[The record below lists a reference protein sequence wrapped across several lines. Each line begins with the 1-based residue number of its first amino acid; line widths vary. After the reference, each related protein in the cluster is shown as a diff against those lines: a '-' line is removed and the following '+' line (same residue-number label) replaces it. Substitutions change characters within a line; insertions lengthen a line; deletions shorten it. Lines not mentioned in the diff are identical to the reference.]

1 MQEYTLSFN
10 EKANGWTSF
19 HSFIPDFMIGMN
31 SYFYSFKNGELY
43 RHNTNDT
50 RCNFYGTQYTAKVT
64 GVFNTDYSMT
74 KNYNTFNTNN
84 SLPWDTNLT
93 TDLSTG
99 YIDSEFFVEKEGNY
113 FAYIRSSSDD
123 VNKLKLRSTQGIG
136 KPLGIDLTVLSSVII
151 SFTNKVETIINVGDY
166 VYKKNSTSV
175 LKIGKIVGRSSK
187 SITVDTTVSG
197 GNVPSYGDFLLCIK
211 NSVAESYGLKGYYM
225 QFELE
230 NTSTSGIKLFNVT
243 TDIFKS
249 FP

>member
-10 EKANGWTSF
+10 EQSKGWTSF
-19 HSFIPDFMIGMN
+19 HSFIPEMMIGMN

-43 RHNTNDT
+43 RHNTNNT

-64 GVFNTDYSMT
+64 GVFNTDYAMT

-84 SLPWDTNLT
+84 SLPWNTKLI

-99 YIDSEFFVEKEGNY
+99 YINSEFFVEKEGNY
-113 FAYIRSSSDD
+113 FAYIRSNSDD
-123 VNKLKLRSTQGIG
+123 INKLKLRSTQGIG
-136 KPLGIDLTVLSSVII
+136 VFKGIDITNPAAVVLSFGKKVENII
-151 SFTNKVETIINVGDY
+151 SIGDY
-166 VYKKNSTSV
+166 VYKKSGTSV
-175 LKIGKIVGRSSK
+175 LKVGLIVGRSSN
-187 SITVDTTVSG
+187 SITVNTTVFG
-197 GNVPSYGDFLLCIK
+197 GNIPLYGDFMLCIK

-230 NTSTSGIKLFNVT
+230 NVSTTAIKLFNVT